1 MNRKKITACLIA
13 AMGVLTVSSS
23 VGQCAELSIDDAVA
37 KKHSHANA
45 AQLDKVG
52 EADGVMTY
60 GGAKMATQA
69 YAQSMIQVA
78 ATEAELKEQGVE
90 YTVHKNFFRANGKAL
105 SIDETEGMLKLIADK
120 DDKIISCHIFGPHSA
135 DIVQEVTA
143 LMNSDCTVSKLKD
156 IIHIHPTLG
165 EILI

>member
-1 MNRKKITACLIA
+1 M
-13 AMGVLTVSSS
+13 
-23 VGQCAELSIDDAVA
+23 
-37 KKHSHANA
+37 
-45 AQLDKVG
+45 
-52 EADGVMTY
+52 
-60 GGAKMATQA
+60 
-69 YAQSMIQVA
+69 
-78 ATEAELKEQGVE
+78 
-90 YTVHKNFFRANGKAL
+90 

-156 IIHIHPTLG
+156 IIHIPPTLG